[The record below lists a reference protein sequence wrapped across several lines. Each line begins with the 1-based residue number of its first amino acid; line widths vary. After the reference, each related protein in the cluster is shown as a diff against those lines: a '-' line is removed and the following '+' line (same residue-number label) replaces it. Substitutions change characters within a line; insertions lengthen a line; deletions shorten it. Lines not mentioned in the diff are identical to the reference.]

1 MPMSISG
8 SSRDTPSTSTPPP
21 AKKRRSHVMPRRPLI
36 SLHEPGRLRTADVL
50 TYLGLSHSTL
60 ILRLKAGAV
69 PAPDGKDG
77 RLNYWRTD
85 TIREFLNQRSAP

>member
-1 MPMSISG
+1 MSISG
-8 SSRDTPSTSTPPP
+8 SLSRVTPSTSTPPK

-36 SLHEPGRLRTADVL
+36 SLHEPGWLRTADVL

-60 ILRLKAGAV
+60 NLRINAGTV
-69 PAPDGKDG
+69 PAADGKDG

-85 TIREFLNQRSAP
+85 TIRKFLEQRSVA